1 MARIVISGLC
11 KRLGTVAAVQDLSLD
26 VEDHEF
32 VAFLGPSG
40 CGKTTT
46 LRLLAGFLRP
56 DAGTIAVDDRVI
68 SSPDAVVPPERR
80 RMGMVFQQYAVWPHM
95 DVFGNVAFGLTFGK
109 LDKGEIRERVRDVLR
124 LVGLEG
130 MQRRS
135 PAQLSGGQQQRVA
148 LARALVVEPDILLL
162 DEPLSNL
169 DAKMRERMRLE
180 LKDLQ
185 QRTGIT
191 FVYVTHDQTEA
202 LALADR
208 VALMHDG
215 RVEQWGRPQD
225 VYEQPRTSF
234 VADFMGLV
242 NWMEGE
248 VSDRSEDRRVV
259 RTGNGLQ
266 IMVERT
272 DAVQRGDRVRIAVR
286 PDDVAI
292 SRDPFRDEL
301 NSYVASVHSA
311 LFLGGSIQYQL
322 DLDGLRLIAQG
333 PRYLRFAQGERVYV
347 RISAERCNVLTAD

>member
-1 MARIVISGLC
+1 MARIAIRGLR
-11 KRLGTVAAVQDLSLD
+11 KRLGAVAAVQDLTID
-26 VEDHEF
+26 VDDHEF

-56 DAGTIAVDDRVI
+56 DGGTIAVDDRVI
-68 SSPDAVVPPERR
+68 SSPGAVVPPERR

-109 LDKGEIRERVRDVLR
+109 LGRREIRDRVRDVLR
-124 LVGLEG
+124 MVGLEA
-130 MQRRS
+130 MERRS

-148 LARALVVEPDILLL
+148 LARALVVEPEILLL

-208 VALMHDG
+208 VALMQDG
-215 RVEQWGRPQD
+215 RVVQWGTPQD
-225 VYEQPRTSF
+225 VYEHPRTSF

-242 NWMEGE
+242 NWVEGE
-248 VSDRSEDRRVV
+248 VSVGPDDGRAISTLNGLRVV
-259 RTGNGLQ
+259 
-266 IMVERT
+266 VER
-272 DAVQRGDRVRIAVR
+272 AGAFERGDRVRVAVR

-292 SRDPFRDEL
+292 SRAPFRDDR
-301 NSYVASVHSA
+301 NAFVASVHSA

-322 DLDGLRLIAQG
+322 DLDGMKLIAQG
-333 PRYLRFAQGERVYV
+333 PRSLRFEEGERVYV
-347 RISAERCNVLTAD
+347 RISADGCNVLARD